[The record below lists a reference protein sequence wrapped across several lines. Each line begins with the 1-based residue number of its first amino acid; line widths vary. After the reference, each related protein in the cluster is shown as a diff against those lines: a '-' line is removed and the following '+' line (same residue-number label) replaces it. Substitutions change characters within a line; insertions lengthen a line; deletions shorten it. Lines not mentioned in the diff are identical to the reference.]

1 MTPESILEELLA
13 RYTCLLPLRAA
24 LLNAFQQMVA
34 CFQDGGAVL
43 CCGNGGSAADSEH
56 IVGELMKSFR
66 LPRPLTGDLAMRF
79 SVSESSRML
88 AERLQMPLPAI
99 SLTSQGALL
108 SAYANDVDA
117 DMVYAQQV
125 LGYSLHQRN
134 LLIAMSTSGNSAN
147 VVNAVRVASLL
158 GMPALAI
165 TGRGGGK
172 LAQYSDVCLC
182 LPEKDTYRVQELT
195 LPVYHALCAMTEAY
209 FFKPASNC
217 GK

>member
-1 MTPESILEELLA
+1 MHETLDRAVETLTNCFRRGGKLL
-13 RYTCLLPLRAA
+13 L
-24 LLNAFQQMVA
+24 
-34 CFQDGGAVL
+34 
-43 CCGNGGSAADSEH
+43 CGNGGSAADSEH

-158 GMPALAI
+158 GMPTLAI